1 VRFVVAIVA
10 FVLAAAAIGL
20 GVAQRTVLAGPPSIS
35 SSVQTG
41 DARLTVIDAATLNA
55 NAGTQGIEVTGP
67 GDLMLAYG
75 RTADVLAWI
84 GDASYNNVGWD
95 PETQE
100 LTSEVITGSEDA
112 ADVPTPVGS
121 DLWLRE
127 FTGTELLT
135 RKINAPDGISVII
148 AVDTSNAPAVTADGT
163 DAATD
168 ETTGETADGTA
179 TDGTTDATTD
189 EAAADTPTQVSITW
203 PLDNSAPFS
212 GPLVIGG
219 IALLLA
225 GLAMFLWAL
234 VHARSSQGPRRS
246 GPKLPKRPKPPQL
259 KPVKPKKGDNQKN
272 GETPATPQL
281 EGARSGRRR
290 AFVAVTGLAL
300 GALVLTGCSPTTNQ
314 PAPAASETPGFASAP
329 VAVTKGQF
337 ASILVDAADTIADAD
352 AASDA
357 TLAATRLSGPALA
370 LRTANYTIRAADA
383 AVAAL
388 PAIPSETIEI
398 TLPEQTDTWPR
409 RVLAVAS
416 AEGVAP
422 VAVVLTQE
430 SPREN
435 YKLTY
440 AVTLIASMPKVAPVE
455 IGAAALPPGNNLGL
469 LAPEDLAAA
478 YGDVLILGEESEFY
492 DLFEADGDSLR
503 EAIGVDYKA
512 QRRADLPPSA
522 TIEFTNGPGE
532 AEPVAFSTNDSGE
545 IITIILDDV
554 ETVRPTE
561 PGAAVNPSGQVR
573 ALSGKAQST
582 RGIIATYGVQLLF
595 YVPPVS
601 ATDQKIILLG
611 YAQGL
616 VSAVEV
622 G

>member
-20 GVAQRTVLAGPPSIS
+20 GVAQRTILLGPPSVS

-41 DARLTVIDAATLNA
+41 EPALTVIDAATLNA

-95 PETQE
+95 AETHE
-100 LTSEVITGSEDA
+100 LTSEVVSGGEDA
-112 ADVPTPVGS
+112 GDVPTPVGS

-127 FTGTELLT
+127 FTGTDLLT

-148 AVDTSNAPAVTADGT
+148 AVDTSNLPAVGTEGADDT
-163 DAATD
+163 DAAAGDTTD
-168 ETTGETADGTA
+168 EATTDETADGT
-179 TDGTTDATTD
+179 TDATD

-203 PLDNSAPFS
+203 PLDNSAPLS

-219 IALLLA
+219 IALLLV
-225 GLAMFLWAL
+225 GLALFLWAL
-234 VHARSSQGPRRS
+234 VHARSSRGPRRS
-246 GPKLPKRPKPPQL
+246 GPRLPKRPKPPQL
-259 KPVKPKKGDNQKN
+259 KPEKQKKGI
-272 GETPATPQL
+272 TAPTPQL

-290 AFVAVTGLAL
+290 AFVAATGLAL
-300 GALVLTGCSPTTNQ
+300 GALVLTGCTPTTGQ
-314 PAPAASETPGFASAP
+314 PVPAASETPGFASPP

-337 ASILVDAADTIADAD
+337 ASILVDVADTIADAD

-357 TLAATRLSGPALA
+357 TLAATRLTGPALA
-370 LRTANYTIRAADA
+370 LRTANYTIRAADST
-383 AVAAL
+383 VAPL
-388 PAIPSETIEI
+388 SAIPSETIEI

-416 AEGVAP
+416 AEGVSP

-469 LAPEDLAAA
+469 IAPEDLAAA
-478 YGDVLILGEESEFY
+478 YGDVLINGEESDFY

-503 EAIGVDYKA
+503 EAVGSEYKA
-512 QRRADLPPSA
+512 KRKSELSSSA

-545 IITIILDDV
+545 IVTIILNDV

-561 PGAAVNPSGQVR
+561 AGAAVNPSGQVK

-582 RGIIATYGVQLLF
+582 RGIIATYGIQLLF

-616 VSAVEV
+616 VSATEV

>member
-1 VRFVVAIVA
+1 MRFVVAIVA

-35 SSVQTG
+35 SSVRTG
-41 DARLTVIDAATLNA
+41 DPRLTVIDAATLNS

-95 PETQE
+95 PETHE
-100 LTSEVITGSEDA
+100 LTSEVVTGTEDA
-112 ADVPTPVGS
+112 AEVPTPVGS

-163 DAATD
+163 DAGTD
-168 ETTGETADGTA
+168 PAADDTTDT
-179 TDGTTDATTD
+179 TDGTTDETTD
-189 EAAADTPTQVSITW
+189 EAAAGTPTQVSITW

-219 IALLLA
+219 IGLLLV

-234 VHARSSQGPRRS
+234 VHARSSRGPRRT
-246 GPKLPKRPKPPQL
+246 GPRLPKRPKPPQL
-259 KPVKPKKGDNQKN
+259 KPEKRDKAKR
-272 GETPATPQL
+272 GETPSTPQL

-290 AFVAVTGLAL
+290 AFVAATGLAL
-300 GALVLTGCSPTTNQ
+300 GALVLTGCTPTANQ
-314 PAPAASETPGFASAP
+314 PVPAVSETPGFASPP

-337 ASILVDAADTIADAD
+337 ASILVDVADTIADAD
-352 AASDA
+352 AAGDA

-370 LRTANYTIRAADA
+370 LRTANYAIRAADS

-398 TLPEQTDTWPR
+398 TLPEQSDTWPR
-409 RVLAVAS
+409 RVFAVAS
-416 AEGVAP
+416 AEGVSP
-422 VAVVLTQE
+422 VGLVLTQD

-469 LAPEDLAAA
+469 LAPEDIAAA
-478 YGDVLILGEESEFY
+478 YGDVLILGEESDSY

-503 EAIGVDYKA
+503 EAIGVEYKA
-512 QRRADLPPSA
+512 KRRADLPSSA

-532 AEPVAFSTNDSGE
+532 EEPVAFLTNDSGQ
-545 IITIILDDV
+545 IVTLILDDV
-554 ETVRPTE
+554 ETVRPVE
-561 PGAAVNPSGQVR
+561 AGAAVNPSGQVK

-582 RGIIATYGVQLLF
+582 RGIVATYGVQLLF
-595 YVPPVS
+595 YVPPVG
-601 ATDQKIILLG
+601 ATDQKIVLLG

-616 VSAVEV
+616 VSATEV

>member
-1 VRFVVAIVA
+1 MRFVVAIVA

-20 GVAQRTVLAGPPSIS
+20 GVAQRTILLGPPSIS

-55 NAGTQGIEVTGP
+55 NAGTQGIEVTGA

-95 PETQE
+95 PVTRE
-100 LTSEVITGSEDA
+100 LTSEVVTGTEDA
-112 ADVPTPVGS
+112 AEVPSPLGS

-127 FTGTELLT
+127 FTGTEVLT

-148 AVDTSNAPAVTADGT
+148 AVDTSGFPAVGT
-163 DAATD
+163 EAEGADAATD
-168 ETTGETADGTA
+168 APATDDAA
-179 TDGTTDATTD
+179 TDG
-189 EAAADTPTQVSITW
+189 ADTTEDADAAVPAPTEVSITW

-212 GPLVIGG
+212 GPLVIAG
-219 IALLLA
+219 IALLLV
-225 GLAMFLWAL
+225 GLATFLWAL
-234 VHARSSQGPRRS
+234 VHARSSRGPRRS

-259 KPVKPKKGDNQKN
+259 KAQKPKRGQT
-272 GETPATPQL
+272 EPVPQL
-281 EGARSGRRR
+281 EPARSGRRR
-290 AFVAVTGLAL
+290 AFVAATGLAL
-300 GALVLTGCSPTTNQ
+300 GALVLAGCASPTEQ
-314 PAPAASETPGFASAP
+314 PAPAASPTPDFPSAP

-337 ASILVDAADTIADAD
+337 ATILVDVADTIADAD
-352 AASDA
+352 EAKDAA
-357 TLAATRLSGPALA
+357 LAAERLAGPALA

-388 PAIPSETIEI
+388 PAIPSENIEI

-409 RVLAVAS
+409 RVFAVAS
-416 AEGVAP
+416 AEGVSP
-422 VAVVLTQE
+422 VSLVLTQE

-455 IGAAALPPGNNLGL
+455 LGAAALPPGNNLGR

-478 YGDVLILGEESEFY
+478 YGDVLILGEESEYF

-503 EAIGVDYKA
+503 EAIGAEKKA
-512 QRRADLPPSA
+512 ERKAALPTSA
-522 TIEFTNGPGE
+522 TLEFTNGPGE
-532 AEPVAFSTNDSGE
+532 AEPVSFSTNDSGE
-545 IITIILDDV
+545 IVTVILDDV
-554 ETVRPTE
+554 ETVRPVE
-561 PGAAVNPSGQVR
+561 AGAAVNPSGQVR

-582 RGIIATYGVQLLF
+582 RGIVATYGVQLLF

-601 ATDQKIILLG
+601 ATDQKIVLLG

-616 VSAVEV
+616 VSATEV

>member
-20 GVAQRTVLAGPPSIS
+20 GVAQRTIWLGPPSVS
-35 SSVQTG
+35 SLVQTG

-84 GDASYNNVGWD
+84 GDASYNSVGWD

-100 LTSEVITGSEDA
+100 LTSEVVSGTEDA
-112 ADVPTPVGS
+112 GAVPTPVGS

-127 FTGTELLT
+127 FTGTEVLT

-148 AVDTSNAPAVTADGT
+148 AVDTSNLPAVGTEGT
-163 DAATD
+163 DAAAGDTTGEATD
-168 ETTGETADGTA
+168 ETA
-179 TDGTTDATTD
+179 DGTTDATD
-189 EAAADTPTQVSITW
+189 DAAVETPTQVSITW
-203 PLDNSAPFS
+203 PLDNSAPLS

-219 IALLLA
+219 IALLLV
-225 GLAMFLWAL
+225 GLALFLWAL
-234 VHARSSQGPRRS
+234 VHARSSRGPRRS
-246 GPKLPKRPKPPQL
+246 GPRLPRRPKPPQL
-259 KPVKPKKGDNQKN
+259 KPEKPRRGL
-272 GETPATPQL
+272 TAPTPQL
-281 EGARSGRRR
+281 EPARSGRRR
-290 AFVAVTGLAL
+290 AFVAATGLAL
-300 GALVLTGCSPTTNQ
+300 GVLVLTGCSPTTNQ
-314 PAPAASETPGFASAP
+314 PVPAASETPGFASPP

-337 ASILVDAADTIADAD
+337 ASILVDVADTLADAD
-352 AASDA
+352 AAGDA
-357 TLAATRLSGPALA
+357 ALAATRLTGPALA
-370 LRTANYTIRAADA
+370 LRTANYTIRAADST
-383 AVAAL
+383 VAAL

-409 RVLAVAS
+409 RVFAVAS
-416 AEGVAP
+416 AEGVSP
-422 VAVVLTQE
+422 VGLVLTQE
-430 SPREN
+430 SAREN

-469 LAPEDLAAA
+469 IAPEDLAAA

-503 EAIGVDYKA
+503 EAIGADKKA
-512 QRRADLPPSA
+512 ERKAALPSSA
-522 TIEFTNGPGE
+522 TLEFTNGPGE

-545 IITIILDDV
+545 IVTVILDDV
-554 ETVRPTE
+554 ETVRPVE
-561 PGAAVNPSGQVR
+561 AGAAVNPSGQVK

-582 RGIIATYGVQLLF
+582 RGIIATYGVQILF

-601 ATDQKIILLG
+601 ATDQRIIVLG

-616 VSAVEV
+616 VSATEV

>member
-10 FVLAAAAIGL
+10 FVFAAAAIGL
-20 GVAQRTVLAGPPSIS
+20 GVAQRTILLGPPSLT

-41 DARLTVIDAATLNA
+41 DVRLTVIDAATLNA

-95 PETQE
+95 PETRE
-100 LTSEVITGSEDA
+100 LTSNVVTGTEDA
-112 ADVPTPVGS
+112 SEVPSPLGS

-127 FTGTELLT
+127 FTGTDLLT
-135 RKINAPDGISVII
+135 RKINAPEGISVII
-148 AVDTSNAPAVTADGT
+148 AVDTSALPAVSTEGEGA

-168 ETTGETADGTA
+168 APVDPETDDAADEA
-179 TDGTTDATTD
+179 TDGT
-189 EAAADTPTQVSITW
+189 EAAADTATQVSITW

-212 GPLVIGG
+212 GPLVIAG
-219 IALLLA
+219 IALLLV
-225 GLAMFLWAL
+225 GLATFLWAL
-234 VHARSSQGPRRS
+234 VHARSARGPRRS
-246 GPKLPKRPKPPQL
+246 GPRMPKRPKPPQL
-259 KPVKPKKGDNQKN
+259 KAPKPKR
-272 GETPATPQL
+272 GETAPVPEL
-281 EGARSGRRR
+281 EAARSGRRR
-290 AFVAVTGLAL
+290 AFVAATGLAL
-300 GALVLTGCSPTTNQ
+300 GALALTGCSVPTNQ
-314 PAPAASETPGFASAP
+314 PAPAASETPGFPSAP

-337 ASILVDAADTIADAD
+337 ATILVDVADTIADAD
-352 AASDA
+352 EAKDAA
-357 TLAATRLSGPALA
+357 LAAERLAGPALA
-370 LRTANYTIRAADA
+370 LRTANYAIRTADA

-388 PAIPSETIEI
+388 PAIPSQNIEI

-409 RVLAVAS
+409 RVFAVAS
-416 AEGVAP
+416 AEGVSP
-422 VAVVLTQE
+422 VALVLTQE

-455 IGAAALPPGNNLGL
+455 LGAAALPPSNNLGL
-469 LAPEDLAAA
+469 IAPEDLAAA
-478 YGDVLILGEESEFY
+478 YGDVLILGEESEYY

-503 EAIGVDYKA
+503 EAIGAEYKA
-512 QRRADLPPSA
+512 ERKAALPPSA
-522 TIEFTNGPGE
+522 GVEFTNGPGE

-545 IITIILDDV
+545 IVTVILNDV
-554 ETVRPTE
+554 ETVRPLE
-561 PGAAVNPSGQVR
+561 AGAAVNPSGQVR

-601 ATDQKIILLG
+601 AADQRIVLLG

-616 VSAVEV
+616 VSATEV